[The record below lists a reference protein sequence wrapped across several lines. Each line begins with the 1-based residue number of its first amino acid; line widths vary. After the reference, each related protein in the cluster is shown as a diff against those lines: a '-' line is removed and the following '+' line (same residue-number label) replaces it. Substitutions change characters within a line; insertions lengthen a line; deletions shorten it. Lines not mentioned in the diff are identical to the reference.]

1 MKSTEQTVGNAPQCV
16 ETMDWVSC
24 LGGRVVISRN
34 WMNHLSQAGNGHAN
48 LAGHQVAF
56 SKSCRRNMCYK

>member
-1 MKSTEQTVGNAPQCV
+1 MKNTEQTVGNASHCTK
-16 ETMDWVSC
+16 TMDWVSC
-24 LGGRVVISRN
+24 LGGMAVISRN
-34 WMNHLSQAGNGHAN
+34 WMNHLSPAGNGHAN